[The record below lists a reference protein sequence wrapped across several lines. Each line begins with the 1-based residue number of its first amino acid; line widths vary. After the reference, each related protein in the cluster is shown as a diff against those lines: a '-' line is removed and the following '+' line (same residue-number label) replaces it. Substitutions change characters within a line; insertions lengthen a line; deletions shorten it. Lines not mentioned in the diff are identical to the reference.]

1 MATDYWRHR
10 NSCKHTTSEQSR
22 SLPWLGLCLIGR
34 LLLVASL
41 PIVFSFQFLY
51 ALILH
56 LSLGSEHFVQVLPQM
71 IVADQ
76 AILSIAPKK
85 RLCYLSEEKPLA
97 FYKYYSQ
104 VILLPVGSAQTVLL
118 KVRPTSA
125 TTFRI
130 HSPSL
135 PLYTPRP
142 VLEMPSPGS
151 PFSKLK
157 PMYCYSIQRPS

>member
-1 MATDYWRHR
+1 MSIPVCH
-10 NSCKHTTSEQSR
+10 
-22 SLPWLGLCLIGR
+22 II
-34 LLLVASL
+34 LL
-41 PIVFSFQFLY
+41 
-51 ALILH
+51 

-118 KVRPTSA
+118 KVRPT
-125 TTFRI
+125 
-130 HSPSL
+130 L
-135 PLYTPRP
+135 PLSEFIVPACHFIR
-142 VLEMPSPGS
+142 LDQ
-151 PFSKLK
+151 F
-157 PMYCYSIQRPS
+157 